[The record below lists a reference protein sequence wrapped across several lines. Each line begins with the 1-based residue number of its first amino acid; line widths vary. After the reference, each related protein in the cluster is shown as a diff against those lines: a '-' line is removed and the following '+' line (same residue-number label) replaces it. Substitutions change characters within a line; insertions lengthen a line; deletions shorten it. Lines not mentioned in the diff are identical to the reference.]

1 MRGDS
6 REYTAHGAKTFT
18 LMKHKSIRHMH
29 EWRYRDYYNV
39 VGNCD
44 DFQVYRFKK
53 CMREWEAA
61 KDQGSFRLQTSQGR
75 SYFNI
80 KGTVYKSK

>member
-53 CMREWEAA
+53 MHEGVGGCE
-61 KDQGSFRLQTSQGR
+61 GPG
-75 SYFNI
+75 I
-80 KGTVYKSK
+80 I